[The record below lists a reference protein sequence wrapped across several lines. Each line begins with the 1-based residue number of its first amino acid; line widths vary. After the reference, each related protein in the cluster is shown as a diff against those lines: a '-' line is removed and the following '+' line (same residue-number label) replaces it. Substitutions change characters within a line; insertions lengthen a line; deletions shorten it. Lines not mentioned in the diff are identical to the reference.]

1 VKIYAP
7 SNSVYNGKTFYT
19 CTKKNEEKG
28 GGKLENCSI
37 DKLAIVADPVNADSV
52 DRLEKYF
59 QEDLLLGRSMTAF
72 PYRYMYKLPFHA
84 GVVMIADRNDKV
96 RQLRF
101 EFNPKHSKR
110 DDVEAMYKRILSFMK
125 YPEIK
130 RLDLAFD
137 YAENLSEMRWSD
149 SKSRPSSNHYDGKG
163 AVQTHYVGGKR
174 SKLNIVMYDKRA
186 EQAYSQG
193 IDPEELGEKE
203 WWRIEVRLN
212 SSDEV
217 TRFMNDDTYNPFD
230 EATPYYPMGIGL
242 DGLKLS
248 EKAMLIALFTEHGQA
263 LMAEMSRPSRAKYKQ
278 MMKDYSL
285 PTPVDIRGDF
295 ETQKN
300 DLRTQ
305 VVSWIK
311 HTKLAVF

>member
-1 VKIYAP
+1 ME
-7 SNSVYNGKTFYT
+7 NSTV
-19 CTKKNEEKG
+19 
-28 GGKLENCSI
+28 
-37 DKLAIVADPVNADSV
+37 DKLAIVADPLNSDSV
-52 DRLEKYF
+52 ERLETYL
-59 QEDLLLGRSMTAF
+59 QETLLLGRSMTAF

-84 GVVMIADRNDKV
+84 GVVMMADKNDKV

-101 EFNPKHSKR
+101 EFNPKRASR
-110 DDVEAMYKRILSFMK
+110 DDVKAMYKRILSFMK

-130 RLDLAFD
+130 RVDLAFD
-137 YAENLSEMRWSD
+137 YAENLSDMRWSD
-149 SKSRPSSNHYDGKG
+149 SKARPFNVHYTGKG
-163 AVQTHYVGGKR
+163 SVQTHYVGGKY
-174 SKLNIVMYDKRA
+174 SKMNIVMYDKRA
-186 EQAYSQG
+186 EQAFKQG

-230 EATPYYPMGIGL
+230 DATPYYPMGMGL
-242 DGLKLS
+242 NGLKVDEQL
-248 EKAMLIALFTEHGQA
+248 KLIGLFTEHGKELLA
-263 LMAEMSRPSRAKYKQ
+263 KMSRPSRVKYKK
-278 MMKDYSL
+278 MMEEYSL
-285 PTPVDIRGDF
+285 PTPVDVRSDF

-305 VVSWIK
+305 VVSWLK

>member
-1 VKIYAP
+1 ME
-7 SNSVYNGKTFYT
+7 NSTV
-19 CTKKNEEKG
+19 
-28 GGKLENCSI
+28 
-37 DKLAIVADPVNADSV
+37 DKLAIVADPLNSDSV
-52 DRLEKYF
+52 ERLETYL
-59 QEDLLLGRSMTAF
+59 QETLLLGRSMTAF

-84 GVVMIADRNDKV
+84 GVVMMADKNDKV

-101 EFNPKHSKR
+101 EFNPKRASR
-110 DDVEAMYKRILSFMK
+110 DDVKAMYKRILSFMK

-137 YAENLSEMRWSD
+137 YAENLSDMRWLD
-149 SKSRPSSNHYDGKG
+149 SKSRPYNVHYTGKG
-163 AVQTHYVGGKR
+163 GVQTHYVGGKY
-174 SKLNIVMYDKRA
+174 SKMNIVMYDKRA
-186 EQAYSQG
+186 EQASKQG
-193 IDPEELGEKE
+193 LEPEELGVKD

-230 EATPYYPMGIGL
+230 EATPYYPMGMGMK
-242 DGLKLS
+242 GLKVH
-248 EKAMLIALFTEHGQA
+248 EKGMLIALFTEHGET
-263 LMAEMSRPSRAKYKQ
+263 LLEEMSRPSRVKYRK

-305 VVSWIK
+305 VVSWLK
-311 HTKLAVF
+311 YTKLAVF